1 MIRPH
6 IDITMYQGYISSA
19 HPPMQWNET
28 TSQRKMLTDV
38 REWLHNHHPSW
49 RSARVHLNHI
59 RGMRTYTESFS
70 IERRVAHE

>member
-1 MIRPH
+1 
-6 IDITMYQGYISSA
+6 
-19 HPPMQWNET
+19 MQWNET